1 MRGRPTR
8 RNRMEAYFYPRRI
21 IFALSKDPPEMIDI
35 SHSYRKALA
44 GEALTF
50 HEALALWNDAPL
62 AELMAAADTV
72 RRRLHPGD
80 TVTWQIDRNV
90 NITNV
95 CVSGCKFCSFHCRP
109 ADKERAY
116 ITTLD
121 EYRAKIREMQA
132 LGGEQLLL
140 QGGLHPQL
148 DLTWYETLFST
159 LKSEF
164 PNIKLH
170 ALGPPEI
177 AHIARISGFGQDADG
192 YRTVL
197 ERLMK
202 AGLDSLPGAGA
213 EILDNEIRKHISP
226 GKCSADTWI
235 EVMRA
240 AHKLGLYTSA
250 TMMYGHVEQPEHRI
264 LHLLKIRDLQ
274 SLKPEKAPGFL
285 AFIAWP
291 YQGRGT
297 ALEKEEGLSGGA
309 DTAEFLRMIALSRL
323 VLNNIPNIQASWL
336 TTGLTAGQMALHGGA
351 NDMGSIMIEENVVSA
366 TDFEGRTTIDASR
379 MQQAIREAGFTPA
392 LRNQRY
398 ELL

>member
-1 MRGRPTR
+1 
-8 RNRMEAYFYPRRI
+8 MENHT
-21 IFALSKDPPEMIDI
+21 ALLTKAIAGDP
-35 SHSYRKALA
+35 
-44 GEALTF
+44 LTF
-50 HEALALWNDAPL
+50 HEALTLWNDIPL
-62 AELMAAADTV
+62 AELMAAADA
-72 RRRLHPGD
+72 RRRQLHPGN

-95 CVSGCKFCSFHCRP
+95 CISCCKFCNFHCRL
-109 ADKERAY
+109 ADRDRAY

-121 EYRAKIREMQA
+121 EYRQKIRETIS
-132 LGGEQLLL
+132 LGGDQLLL
-140 QGGLHPQL
+140 QGGLHPKL
-148 DLTWYETLFST
+148 DLSWYETLFST

-177 AHIARISGFGQDADG
+177 AHITRISGLSNDAEG
-192 YRTVL
+192 YRTTL
-197 ERLMK
+197 ERLCR

-213 EILDNEIRKHISP
+213 EVLDNEIRHEISP
-226 GKCSADTWI
+226 GKCSADTWL
-235 EVMRA
+235 EVMRV
-240 AHKLGLYTSA
+240 AHRMGLCTSA
-250 TMMYGHVEQPEHRI
+250 TMMYGHIEKPEHRI

-274 SLKPEKAPGFL
+274 SLKPDDAPGFL

-297 ALEKEEGLSGGA
+297 RLERERGLSGGA
-309 DTAEFLRMIALSRL
+309 NTAEFLRMIALSRL

-336 TTGLTAGQMALHGGA
+336 TTGLPAGQMALHGGA
-351 NDMGSIMIEENVVSA
+351 NDMGSIMIEENVVSS
-366 TDFEGRTTIDASR
+366 TDFSGRTTIDAAR
-379 MQQAIREAGFTPA
+379 MQEAIRAAGFTPA

>member
-1 MRGRPTR
+1 M
-8 RNRMEAYFYPRRI
+8 
-21 IFALSKDPPEMIDI
+21 ALSD
-35 SHSYRKALA
+35 SYAKALA
-44 GEALTF
+44 GEALSF
-50 HEALALWNDAPL
+50 REAMSLWNDAPL
-62 AELMAAADTV
+62 AELMAAADAM

-95 CVSGCKFCSFHCRP
+95 CVSGCKFCSFHCRL

-116 ITTLD
+116 ITSME
-121 EYRAKIREMQA
+121 EYRRKIDEMLA

-140 QGGLHPQL
+140 QGGLHPRL
-148 DLTWYETLFST
+148 DLAWYENLFST

-164 PNIKLH
+164 PNVKLH

-177 AHIARISGFGQDADG
+177 AHIARISGFGQDAEG
-192 YRTVL
+192 FRTVL
-197 ERLMK
+197 ERLQK

-213 EILDNEIRKHISP
+213 EILDNEIRKRISP
-226 GKCSADTWI
+226 GKCSADTWL
-235 EVMRA
+235 EVMRT
-240 AHKLGLYTSA
+240 AHRLGLYTSA
-250 TMMYGHVEQPEHRI
+250 TMMYGHVEKPEHRI

-274 SLKPEKAPGFL
+274 SLKPEGAPGFL

-297 ALEKEEGLSGGA
+297 ALEREEGLSGGA
-309 DTAEFLRMIALSRL
+309 DVAEFLRVVAVSRL

-336 TTGLTAGQMALHGGA
+336 TTGLAAGQMALHGGA

-366 TDFEGRTTIDASR
+366 TDFSGRTTIDASR
-379 MQQAIREAGFTPA
+379 MQEAIRAAGFTPA

>member
-1 MRGRPTR
+1 M
-8 RNRMEAYFYPRRI
+8 AV
-21 IFALSKDPPEMIDI
+21 LQD
-35 SHSYRKALA
+35 SYTKALT
-44 GEALTF
+44 GDALTF
-50 HEALALWNDAPL
+50 HEALTLWNDAPL
-62 AELMAAADTV
+62 AELMAAADAV
-72 RRRLHPGD
+72 RRRLHPD
-80 TVTWQIDRNV
+80 RVVTWQIDRNV

-95 CVSGCKFCSFHCRP
+95 CVSGCKFCSFHCRL
-109 ADKERAY
+109 ADRERAY
-116 ITTLD
+116 ITSLD
-121 EYRAKIREMQA
+121 EYRVKIREMLT

-140 QGGLHPQL
+140 QGGLHPKL
-148 DLTWYETLFST
+148 DLAWYEDLFST

-164 PNIKLH
+164 PNVKLH

-177 AHIARISGFGQDADG
+177 AHIARISGFTADAEG

-197 ERLMK
+197 ERLMA

-213 EILDNEIRKHISP
+213 EILDNDIRKHISP
-226 GKCSADTWI
+226 GKCSADVWM

-240 AHKLGLYTSA
+240 AHRLGLHTSA
-250 TMMYGHVEQPEHRI
+250 TMMYGHVEKPEHRI

-274 SLKPEKAPGFL
+274 SLKPVGTPGFL

-297 ALEKEEGLSGGA
+297 VLEAEEGLSGGA
-309 DTAEFLRMIALSRL
+309 DVAEFLRMVAVSRL

-336 TTGLTAGQMALHGGA
+336 TTGLAAGQMALHGGA

-366 TDFEGRTTIDASR
+366 TDFRGRTTIDAPR
-379 MQQAIREAGFTPA
+379 MQEAIRAAGFTPA

>member
-1 MRGRPTR
+1 
-8 RNRMEAYFYPRRI
+8 
-21 IFALSKDPPEMIDI
+21 MIDI

-62 AELMAAADTV
+62 AELMAAADAV

-140 QGGLHPQL
+140 QGGLHPKL

-177 AHIARISGFGQDADG
+177 AHIARISGLGQDADG

-226 GKCSADTWI
+226 GKCSADTWL

-274 SLKPEKAPGFL
+274 ALKPEKAPGFL

-309 DTAEFLRMIALSRL
+309 NTAEFLRMIALSRL

-336 TTGLTAGQMALHGGA
+336 TTGLAAGQMALHGGA

-379 MQQAIREAGFTPA
+379 MQQAIRDAGFTPA

>member
-1 MRGRPTR
+1 M
-8 RNRMEAYFYPRRI
+8 
-21 IFALSKDPPEMIDI
+21 ALSDT
-35 SHSYRKALA
+35 YAKALA
-44 GEALTF
+44 GEALSF
-50 HEALALWNDAPL
+50 REAMSLWNDAPL

-95 CVSGCKFCSFHCRP
+95 CVSGCKFCSFHCRL

-116 ITTLD
+116 ITSMD
-121 EYRAKIREMQA
+121 EYRRKIDEMLT

-140 QGGLHPQL
+140 QGGLHPRL
-148 DLTWYETLFST
+148 NLAWYENLFST

-164 PNIKLH
+164 PNVKLH

-177 AHIARISGFGQDADG
+177 AHIARISGLGQDADG

-197 ERLMK
+197 ERLQK

-213 EILDNEIRKHISP
+213 EILDNDIRKRISP
-226 GKCSADTWI
+226 GKCSADTWL
-235 EVMRA
+235 EVMRV

-250 TMMYGHVEQPEHRI
+250 TMMYGHVEKPEHRI

-274 SLKPEKAPGFL
+274 SLKPEGAPGFL

-297 ALEKEEGLSGGA
+297 VLEAEEGLSGGA
-309 DTAEFLRMIALSRL
+309 DAAEFLRIVAVSRL

-336 TTGLTAGQMALHGGA
+336 TTGLAAGQMALHGGA

-366 TDFEGRTTIDASR
+366 TDFSGRTTIDASR
-379 MQQAIREAGFTPA
+379 MQEAIRAAGFTPA

>member
-1 MRGRPTR
+1 MSV
-8 RNRMEAYFYPRRI
+8 
-21 IFALSKDPPEMIDI
+21 LSE
-35 SHSYRKALA
+35 SYARALA
-44 GEALTF
+44 GEALSF
-50 HEALALWNDAPL
+50 REAAALWHEAPL
-62 AELMAAADTV
+62 AELMAAADDV

-95 CVSGCKFCSFHCRP
+95 CVSGCKFCNFHCRL
-109 ADKERAY
+109 ADRERAY
-116 ITTLD
+116 VTSME
-121 EYRAKIREMQA
+121 EYRRKIREMLD

-140 QGGLHPQL
+140 QGGLHPRL
-148 DLTWYETLFST
+148 DLKWYEELFRQ

-164 PNIKLH
+164 PNVKLH

-177 AHIARISGFGQDADG
+177 AHIARISGFTADAEG

-197 ERLMK
+197 ERLQT

-213 EILDNEIRKHISP
+213 EILDNDIRKRISP
-226 GKCSADTWI
+226 GKCSADTWL
-235 EVMRA
+235 EVMRT
-240 AHKLGLYTSA
+240 AHRMGLCTSA

-274 SLKPEKAPGFL
+274 SLRPEGTPGFL

-297 ALEKEEGLSGGA
+297 ALEREEGLPGGA

-323 VLNNIPNIQASWL
+323 VLNNVPNIQASWL
-336 TTGLTAGQMALHGGA
+336 TTGIAAGQMALHGGA

-366 TDFEGRTTIDASR
+366 TGFEGRTTIDAER
-379 MQQAIREAGFTPA
+379 MQEAIRAAGFTPA